1 MAAIVEDLAAAP
13 AAGSRL
19 DLNNLAA
26 QLNAR
31 NAYYKFGIER
41 LFCLLICQSV
51 CLTLYKLNYRVAT
64 MYKL

>member
-31 NAYYKFGIER
+31 NAYYIIINLAYF
-41 LFCLLICQSV
+41 FWSVNMSV
-51 CLTLYKLNYRVAT
+51 CLLDAV
-64 MYKL
+64 

>member
-41 LFCLLICQSV
+41 LFLSVNMSV
-51 CLTLYKLNYRVAT
+51 CLLDTV
-64 MYKL
+64 